1 MTNRNRT
8 VFYTDSVDAKAAYI
22 TDGHGLVI
30 ARAVLFTNV
39 TDQDGKKWRLL
50 ERQYS
55 SGGNDTLKR
64 LLVEKLIQENHIDG
78 YKAIGASCNEPD
90 AFVSL
95 DGSSLAGRK
104 FEIDCRLD
112 KEDILSYQDSFN
124 GMTMTRKRLTIIN
137 RHHTAIILTPQ
148 NTILMGM
155 RTNGMII
162 TSIIVKKPSYATG
175 TVRKSMWIW
184 TT

>member
-1 MTNRNRT
+1 MEI
-8 VFYTDSVDAKAAYI
+8 AGKAI
-22 TDGHGLVI
+22 FL
-30 ARAVLFTNV
+30 R
-39 TDQDGKKWRLL
+39 R
-50 ERQYS
+50 
-55 SGGNDTLKR
+55 NDTLKR